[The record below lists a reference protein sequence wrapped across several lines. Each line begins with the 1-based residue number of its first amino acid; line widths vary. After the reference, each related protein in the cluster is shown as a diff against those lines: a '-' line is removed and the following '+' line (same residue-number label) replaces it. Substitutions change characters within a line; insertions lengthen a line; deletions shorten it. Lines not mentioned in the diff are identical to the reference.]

1 MFTLRVLHGTPLFP
15 SVLPQNTFPSSATM
29 ATSLS
34 SSHKASYLGRGGGEG
49 NVLHLVLQRVPL
61 VTAALDVAGGSGCPC
76 MCVGGGAFK
85 GCTQS
90 WFPFPPSGRSL
101 LVVGAIAN

>member
-49 NVLHLVLQRVPL
+49 NVLRLVLQRVPL

-76 MCVGGGAFK
+76 MCVGGGGVQGVHAELV
-85 GCTQS
+85 S
-90 WFPFPPSGRSL
+90 ISSIRSL
-101 LVVGAIAN
+101 SPCSRGHS